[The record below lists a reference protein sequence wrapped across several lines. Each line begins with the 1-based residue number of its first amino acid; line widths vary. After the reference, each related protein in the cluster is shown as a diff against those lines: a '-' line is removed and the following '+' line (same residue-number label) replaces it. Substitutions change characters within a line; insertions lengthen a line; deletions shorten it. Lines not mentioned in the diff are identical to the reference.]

1 MANSIARNTGGRIP
15 WIIPGIGVG
24 ASLIQHNHLVQI
36 AGFSTSLDGLNKRIN
51 VRNFLAKICDIT
63 QGTDESHRRKP

>member
-24 ASLIQHNHLVQI
+24 ASLIQHNHLVERQ
-36 AGFSTSLDGLNKRIN
+36 GLILVFNGLKGIN
-51 VRNFLAKICDIT
+51 IRNFLAKICDVT
-63 QGTDESHRRKP
+63 QSTDEGHRRKP